1 MDVDDIGLR
10 VEMVGPDLFQQH
22 GPRHA
27 LTGVA
32 HKEFEEL
39 KFARLQVD
47 QGRLTLHLTR
57 DQVHFQIA
65 DAQDGLHRVLI
76 LVLAPAQRLDAGDQF
91 GQGVGLDEIVVGAGA
106 QSRDPVFELAQG
118 RQEQYRHID
127 AIGAQL
133 GWQSFG
139 ADSGVAAAQEMIEAI
154 GILAAA
160 VVALQIAET
169 IIEEEVVRDADISA
183 PTRVRRFL
191 SRFFVVVV
199 VALAIEALV
208 ATFHA
213 VHEDAGDLLYVA
225 ALVAGIGLLLA
236 AWGVFVH
243 LNRSA
248 EELEPEA
255 MKDAQAEDEKVKP

>member
-1 MDVDDIGLR
+1 MKKIMLAFGL
-10 VEMVGPDLFQQH
+10 V
-22 GPRHA
+22 HA
-27 LTGVA
+27 LIALLFTGGA
-32 HKEFEEL
+32 LF
-39 KFARLQVD
+39 
-47 QGRLTLHLTR
+47 
-57 DQVHFQIA
+57 
-65 DAQDGLHRVLI
+65 LI
-76 LVLAPAQRLDAGDQF
+76 V
-91 GQGVGLDEIVVGAGA
+91 
-106 QSRDPVFELAQG
+106 
-118 RQEQYRHID
+118 
-127 AIGAQL
+127 IGAQL
-133 GWQSFG
+133 GWHAAHSDLG
-139 ADSGVAAAQEMIEAI
+139 LVAAQEVIEAI

-199 VALAIEALV
+199 VALAIEGLV

-213 VHEDAGDLLYVA
+213 VHEDVSELLYVA
-225 ALVAGIGLLLA
+225 ALIGSVGVLLA

-255 MKDAQAEDEKVKP
+255 MQDAQAEDAKLKP